1 MSLVENVNPARDFI
15 GRLEIKRKD
24 IHMEQFQT
32 LFLEQTLKY
41 DGTQL
46 APLWMYKHYDIQGN
60 SMVSFIGPAD
70 VTLKHMVDVED
81 IKSQSPIYSESMVHF
96 LAEFFDLD
104 LEKTVFRQRLLMA
117 MVKEVLEKK
126 IQRVLSRRGDD
137 IYDGDAKLSVSIA
150 TLSSISTLIHAGIN
164 VSSRNTPVKTKGLED
179 YNVSPAAFA
188 KEVLGSFKKELETSW
203 LARCKVR
210 GV

>member
-1 MSLVENVNPARDFI
+1 
-15 GRLEIKRKD
+15 
-24 IHMEQFQT
+24 MEYFQT

-60 SMVSFIGPAD
+60 AMVSFIGPAD

-81 IKSQSPIYSESMVHF
+81 IKAQSPIYSESMVHF

-117 MVKEVLEKK
+117 TVKEILEKK
-126 IQRVLSRRGDD
+126 IHRVLDRQGDD

-150 TLSSISTLIHAGIN
+150 TLSTLSTLIHAGIN
-164 VSSRNTPVKTKGLED
+164 VSSRNTPVKTKGLLD
-179 YNVSPAAFA
+179 YDVPPAAFA
-188 KEVLGSFKKELETSW
+188 KEVLAAFKKELESSW

-210 GV
+210 SV